1 MVFQSYV
8 VFTKLFSPS
17 VSSNDPPSLREVCL
31 GGLGAGALQS
41 LLMSPVELVKIR
53 LQLQKNKTGQSK
65 QGPVSVAK
73 NIWKKE
79 GGLRGI
85 YRGLG
90 ITVLRDSP
98 AHALYFCTYEYT
110 REKLHPGCRESSQES
125 VGTMFVAGGLAGI
138 ASWIFNYPT
147 DVIKTR
153 LQAQTPSSVK
163 YRGILDCVVK
173 IVRQEGGV
181 VLWRGLGATLV
192 RAFVM
197 NSAIFPA
204 YQIALRFLQLDKY

>member
-79 GGLRGI
+79 GPTWHLQGTRHHCAKGFPCTCL
-85 YRGLG
+85 
-90 ITVLRDSP
+90 VLLHVRVHEGETSP
-98 AHALYFCTYEYT
+98 RVQ
-110 REKLHPGCRESSQES
+110 RE
-125 VGTMFVAGGLAGI
+125 
-138 ASWIFNYPT
+138 
-147 DVIKTR
+147 
-153 LQAQTPSSVK
+153 
-163 YRGILDCVVK
+163 
-173 IVRQEGGV
+173 
-181 VLWRGLGATLV
+181 
-192 RAFVM
+192 
-197 NSAIFPA
+197 
-204 YQIALRFLQLDKY
+204 